1 MADEMEKKIEW
12 KRVKGGYVTC
22 KLSTRHRVLACKNG
36 CAVIVCLPIFS
47 PYLHSIIS
55 HFY

>member
-1 MADEMEKKIEW
+1 MEKKIEW

-36 CAVIVCLPIFS
+36 CAVIVCLSIFS